1 MIFAKLQV
9 FIFCVRSFASVEFAF
24 SLTARIAKMIL
35 SHKLKTLTAS
45 GLAFMMLTPASA
57 VPVTFTALTGSTG
70 GVPAA
75 TGVFKADLSTLG
87 LGNILSITITDSNST
102 VGGSGGQF
110 SGFDL
115 DAILLSTVNC
125 ATAACAASAIPL
137 SAFIFANSNVLFT
150 PGAQRLPVDPKL
162 FGTDGTG
169 LAVDFSLASL
179 GLFDGNATTG
189 PTAAGFISLGDGGS
203 ITFNLSAALSTAG
216 LFLYIGEVGDNG
228 EVAASNITVQDTRV
242 AEPATLGVFAL
253 GCMGLGLAQRR
264 KRGSRNR

>member
-1 MIFAKLQV
+1 MTFACHKV
-9 FIFCVRSFASVEFAF
+9 FIFASATFACVELAF

-35 SHKLKTLTAS
+35 SHKFKIISVSA
-45 GLAFMMLTPASA
+45 LALIVVTPALA
-57 VPVTFTALTGSTG
+57 VPVTFTQLTGTTG

-115 DAILLSTVNC
+115 DAILLSTVDC
-125 ATAACAASAIPL
+125 PTAACAASAIPL
-137 SAFIFANSNVLFT
+137 SAFIFANSNVLFS
-150 PGAQRLPVDPKL
+150 PGTQRLPVDPKL
-162 FGTDGTG
+162 FGTTASG

-228 EVAASNITVQDTRV
+228 EVAASNITVQNTRV
-242 AEPATLGVFAL
+242 PEPETFGLFTLG
-253 GCMGLGLAQRR
+253 CLGLRWAHHR
-264 KRGSRNR
+264 KRR